1 MAQGDNFAASIG
13 EWAERVEG
21 AIEAIF
27 REAVQELVAEADRIL
42 TQLVYESPPSEN
54 YRRTGFLRSSVR
66 ASKTSIPLA
75 DRPQGAPDADY
86 MAEITV
92 VIAGSELGETIYVG
106 YTANYAAF
114 VHFGTSRMAGRPWVQ
129 MIAQRWPAIV
139 AAKEAEL
146 RNRLGL

>member
-1 MAQGDNFAASIG
+1 MAQADNFAASVG
-13 EWAERVEG
+13 RWAEEVEG

-27 REAVQELVAEADRIL
+27 RESVQELVAEVDRLL
-42 TQLVYESPPSEN
+42 TQLVYESPPSPN

-66 ASKTSIPLA
+66 ASKSSIPLA
-75 DRPQGAPDADY
+75 NRPQGAPEAAY

-92 VIAGSELGETIYVG
+92 VLAGAEVGETIYVG

-114 VHFGTSRMAGRPWVQ
+114 VHFGSSSTVGRPWVQ
-129 MIAQRWPAIV
+129 MAAQRWPQIV

>member
-1 MAQGDNFAASIG
+1 MAQGDNFAASVT
-13 EWAERVEG
+13 EWVYDVEG

-27 REAVQELVAEADRIL
+27 REAVQELVAEADRLL
-42 TQLVYESPPSEN
+42 TQLVYEAPPSPN

-66 ASKTSIPLA
+66 ASKTSMPLA
-75 DRPQGAPDADY
+75 DRPQGAPQADY

-92 VIAGSELGETIYVG
+92 VIAGAGIGETIYVG
-106 YTANYAAF
+106 YTANYGGF

-129 MIAQRWPAIV
+129 MAAQRWPAII

-146 RNRLGL
+146 RSRLGL